1 MNRSWFKLISLFLV
15 LTGFLTTGF
24 GCKLVGGEV
33 KEKLTPI
40 TLDYWRVWDDGD
52 AFDEIIAEYKA
63 LHPNITINYRKFR
76 YEEFEKELLEALAED
91 RGPDI
96 FSIHESWLKKY
107 QSKIAPM
114 PKEISLVYQVTKG
127 NLKKE
132 VIPELRRTATPTLR
146 EIKDKFADTV
156 YQDAVINEKVYGLP
170 LGLES
175 LVMFYNRDIL
185 NAAGVAEA
193 PKTWEEFMS
202 AVQKTTRFDNQDNIT
217 QAGAALGTGNN
228 IDRSFDIISILM
240 LQNGATMMEGN
251 QVAFSNRSAGKNLP
265 GLEALQFY
273 TDFALA
279 TKNVYS
285 WNKDM
290 PYSLDAF
297 LTGRLAFFFG
307 YNYHLPT
314 IKARAPRLNFAI
326 APIPQVN
333 VSAPIN
339 YASYWLES
347 VSAKSKHSAE
357 AWDFIIFA
365 TTNERVKSYLDKTQK
380 PAALKS
386 LINSQL
392 EDEYLYAASTQT
404 LTAVNWY
411 VGQDPLAAETA
422 LKEMLDQLSE
432 AIDEKEFKN
441 IINNGISK
449 INQTLQ

>member
-1 MNRSWFKLISLFLV
+1 
-15 LTGFLTTGF
+15 
-24 GCKLVGGEV
+24 
-33 KEKLTPI
+33 
-40 TLDYWRVWDDGD
+40 
-52 AFDEIIAEYKA
+52 
-63 LHPNITINYRKFR
+63 
-76 YEEFEKELLEALAED
+76 
-91 RGPDI
+91 
-96 FSIHESWLKKY
+96 
-107 QSKIAPM
+107 
-114 PKEISLVYQVTKG
+114 
-127 NLKKE
+127 
-132 VIPELRRTATPTLR
+132 
-146 EIKDKFADTV
+146 
-156 YQDAVINEKVYGLP
+156 
-170 LGLES
+170 
-175 LVMFYNRDIL
+175 
-185 NAAGVAEA
+185 
-193 PKTWEEFMS
+193 
-202 AVQKTTRFDNQDNIT
+202 
-217 QAGAALGTGNN
+217 
-228 IDRSFDIISILM
+228 
-240 LQNGATMMEGN
+240 QNGATMMEGN
-251 QVAFSNRSAGKNLP
+251 QVAFSNQSAGKNLP